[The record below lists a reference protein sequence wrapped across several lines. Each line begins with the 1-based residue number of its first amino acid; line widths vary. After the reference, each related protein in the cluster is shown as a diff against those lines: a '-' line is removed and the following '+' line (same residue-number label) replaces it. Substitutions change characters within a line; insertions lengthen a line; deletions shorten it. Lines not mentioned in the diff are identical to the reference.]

1 MPELLLHRPTRVPAS
16 VGPARAADEP
26 ATSARRRSAGRRETL
41 CFRAAL
47 AVIVVAVVDD
57 AFVHPEPGTSAGDHL
72 ASGLVPAAIAVVA
85 ALAYPRLRPGLR
97 GVAGLVC
104 GVLALTAGVV
114 DGFRHVAVDR
124 LAGDD
129 LTAMLAGVAGITLV
143 ALGTLTLWRTRRL
156 DERLPRRYG
165 RRALVGVAAVVAGF
179 LFVFPTAF
187 AINATHRARTAVDAA
202 ELGRP
207 YERVTFTT
215 SDGLRLVGSY
225 VPSRNGAAVIA
236 VPGPSGPAA
245 HARLLARHGYGV
257 LLFDR
262 RGEGESDGDFNA
274 FGWGGDADIK
284 AAITFLAQRPDVD
297 ATRIGGLGLS
307 VGGEM
312 MLETAAEDA
321 RLRAVVS
328 EGAGV
333 RSLAE
338 HWDDPGPAAAQKPFS
353 DWVVQ
358 TLAMTVLTKQA
369 PPPGLTGLVNDIA
382 PRPLLLI
389 RGLAGQEQEALNRL
403 YHDAAREPKALWEVP
418 GAGHTAA
425 LSAQPQEYERRVIGF
440 FDRALLPGARRPH
453 AAEPATSR
461 AASTGERSALQPE
474 P

>member
-1 MPELLLHRPTRVPAS
+1 
-16 VGPARAADEP
+16 
-26 ATSARRRSAGRRETL
+26 
-41 CFRAAL
+41 
-47 AVIVVAVVDD
+47 
-57 AFVHPEPGTSAGDHL
+57 
-72 ASGLVPAAIAVVA
+72 
-85 ALAYPRLRPGLR
+85 
-97 GVAGLVC
+97 
-104 GVLALTAGVV
+104 
-114 DGFRHVAVDR
+114 
-124 LAGDD
+124 
-129 LTAMLAGVAGITLV
+129 
-143 ALGTLTLWRTRRL
+143 
-156 DERLPRRYG
+156 
-165 RRALVGVAAVVAGF
+165 
-179 LFVFPTAF
+179 
-187 AINATHRARTAVDAA
+187 
-202 ELGRP
+202 
-207 YERVTFTT
+207 
-215 SDGLRLVGSY
+215 

-236 VPGPSGPAA
+236 VPGRSGPAA

-353 DWVVQ
+353 DWVIQ
-358 TLAMTVLTKQA
+358 TLALTVLANQ
-369 PPPGLTGLVNDIA
+369 PPPPSLSDVVADIA

-389 RGLAGQEQEALNRL
+389 RGLDGQQQEMLNRV
-403 YHDAAREPKALWEVP
+403 YYDAARQPKALWEVP

-425 LSAQPQEYERRVIGF
+425 LASQPQEYERRVIGF
-440 FDRALLPGARRPH
+440 FDRALLARHPRPQ
-453 AAEPATSR
+453 AAGSNPRSEPAS
-461 AASTGERSALQPE
+461 
-474 P
+474 

>member
-1 MPELLLHRPTRVPAS
+1 MPELLHRPQRVPA
-16 VGPARAADEP
+16 PAGRAQVTDEP
-26 ATSARRRSAGRRETL
+26 ATNAGHRTAGRRETL
-41 CFRAAL
+41 WFRAAL

-57 AFVHPEPGTSAGDHL
+57 AFLHTEPGTSAGDHL
-72 ASGLVPAAIAVVA
+72 ASGLLPAAIAVLT
-85 ALAYPRLRPGLR
+85 ALAYPRLRPALR

-114 DGFRHVAVDR
+114 DGFRHVAIDR

-129 LTAMLAGVAGITLV
+129 VTAMLAGAAGAALV
-143 ALGTLTLWRTRRL
+143 VLGVVTLWRTRRL
-156 DERLPRRYG
+156 DERPLRRYG
-165 RRALVGVAAVVAGF
+165 RRALIGIAALVVGF
-179 LFVFPTAF
+179 LVVFPTAF
-187 AINATHRARTAVDAA
+187 AINATHRARTTVEAA
-202 ELGRP
+202 DLGRP

-215 SDGLRLVGSY
+215 SDGLRLAGWY

-236 VPGPSGPAA
+236 SPGRGGAVA
-245 HARLLARHGYGV
+245 HARMLARHGYGV

-262 RGEGESDGDFNA
+262 RGEGESEGDFNA

-284 AAITFLAQRPDVD
+284 AGVTFLAGRADVD
-297 ATRIGGLGLS
+297 AARIGGLGLS

-312 MLETAAEDA
+312 MLEAAAEDE

-353 DWVVQ
+353 NLVVQ
-358 TLAMTVLTKQA
+358 TLAMTVLANQG
-369 PPPGLTGLVNDIA
+369 PPPGLTGLVRDIA

-389 RGLAGQEQEALNRL
+389 RGLDGQEQEALNRV

-425 LSAQPQEYERRVIGF
+425 LSAQPQEYEQRVVGF
-440 FDRALLPGARRPH
+440 FDRALL
-453 AAEPATSR
+453 
-461 AASTGERSALQPE
+461 STT
-474 P
+474 

>member
-1 MPELLLHRPTRVPAS
+1 MPELLDHRTRVPDS

-26 ATSARRRSAGRRETL
+26 ATSARRRIAGRRETL
-41 CFRAAL
+41 SFRAAL

-57 AFVHPEPGTSAGDHL
+57 AFVHPEPGTYAGDHL
-72 ASGLVPAAIAVVA
+72 ASGLVPPAIAVMA

-97 GVAGLVC
+97 GVAGLIC
-104 GVLALTAGVV
+104 GVLALTAGAV

-129 LTAMLAGVAGITLV
+129 LTAMLAGVAGV
-143 ALGTLTLWRTRRL
+143 ALVLLGALTLWRTRRL
-156 DERLPRRYG
+156 DERLLRRYG

-179 LFVFPTAF
+179 LFVFPIAF
-187 AINATHRARTAVDAA
+187 AINATHRARTAVEAA
-202 ELGRP
+202 DLGRA
-207 YERVTFTT
+207 YERVSLTT
-215 SDGLRLVGSY
+215 SDGLQLAGWY

-236 VPGPSGPAA
+236 VPGRSGPAA

-284 AAITFLAQRPDVD
+284 AAVTFLAQRPDVD
-297 ATRIGGLGLS
+297 AARIGGLGLS

-312 MLETAAEDA
+312 MLETAAEDE

-338 HWDDPGPAAAQKPFS
+338 HWDDPVPAAAQKPFS
-353 DWVVQ
+353 DWVIQ
-358 TLAMTVLTKQA
+358 TLALTVLANQA
-369 PPPGLTGLVNDIA
+369 PPPGLSGIVDDVA

-389 RGLAGQEQEALNRL
+389 RGLEGQQQEALNRV
-403 YHDAAREPKALWEVP
+403 YYDAARQPKELWEVS
-418 GAGHTAA
+418 GAGHTGA
-425 LSAQPQEYERRVIGF
+425 LSTRPHEYERRVIGF
-440 FDRALLPGARRPH
+440 FDRALAVHPR
-453 AAEPATSR
+453 
-461 AASTGERSALQPE
+461 
-474 P
+474 